1 MSTPSSGFSAPAPAA
16 SAAAPAANAPASNGG
31 SGGAPDLANAG
42 AAGGDPKAAAA
53 AKPTPPAKPATRPIK
68 VNGKV
73 LHLTDAQIEQ
83 RASLSEA
90 AQERFQEAA
99 QMRKQAE
106 AVLSRFR
113 DPRAAIQALQ
123 DPSLGLTKEQIREAF
138 EDWYT
143 EEFVEPETLTPEQ
156 KKLREYEAQIK
167 RYADE
172 EKSREEQKV
181 NQEREAMTAHARQE
195 LQAQIIDVIET
206 GGLPKTNFTVQRI
219 AHWMRKNH
227 QNGFNAPTELI
238 VAQVRRERDEVIKS
252 LVDVSDGASL
262 IQMLGDDIINK
273 IRRYDLDQLRAV
285 RAGGQPGSP
294 NPDPAA
300 AAVSAGGGTQPR
312 NERGQYRPTSSQ
324 VNEKLREMQRTGKW

>member
-1 MSTPSSGFSAPAPAA
+1 MSTPSSGSVSAP
-16 SAAAPAANAPASNGG
+16 AAAPAAAAPGAPATDPAALA
-31 SGGAPDLANAG
+31 SGQPVGTAP
-42 AAGGDPKAAAA
+42 AAA
-53 AKPTPPAKPATRPIK
+53 AKPATPPKPATRPIK

-73 LHLTDAQIEQ
+73 LHLTDEQIEQ

-113 DPRAAIQALQ
+113 DPKAAIQALQ
-123 DPSLGLTKEQIREAF
+123 DPSLGLTKQQIREAF

-143 EEFVEPETLTPEQ
+143 EEFVEPDTLSPEQ

-167 RYADE
+167 KYADE
-172 EKSREEQKV
+172 EKSRQQQQI
-181 NQEREAMTAHARQE
+181 NQEREAMTSQARQE

-238 VAQVRRERDEVIKS
+238 VAQVRKERDEVIKS

-273 IRRYDLDQLRAV
+273 IRRYDLDQLKAL
-285 RAGGQPGSP
+285 RAGGQPGALAAP
-294 NPDPAA
+294 NLSGNVDPAA
-300 AAVSAGGGTQPR
+300 ASGERPR